1 MGVSSSAP
9 SQMALLVFWNQISLP
24 PGKIYFHAGSGW
36 DWDRSDGGTVSVTG
50 TQELRTVTPPNTQ
63 HSLTLAL
70 TPTCCLLPLK
80 TDSPQTKR
88 KIEAAFLILTFGGLC
103 KTVKDLGQ
111 KKEVSR

>member
-1 MGVSSSAP
+1 MGVSSSAL
-9 SQMALLVFWNQISLP
+9 SQMALPVFWNQISLP
-24 PGKIYFHAGSGW
+24 PGKTYFHAGL
-36 DWDRSDGGTVSVTG
+36 GGTG
-50 TQELRTVTPPNTQ
+50 TDQMGGSLSSRNSGLSPPNTQ

-88 KIEAAFLILTFGGLC
+88 KIKAAFLILTFGGLC

-111 KKEVSR
+111 KKEVSG